1 MQALVVLTT
10 VGNEEQANTIA
21 RELVARRHAA
31 CVNIVGG
38 VRSVYRWQGK
48 ICKDSEYLL
57 MAKTSVAEYPAVE
70 AAIRELH
77 TYELP
82 EILAFRVDEGE
93 ARFLAWIAAS
103 LDKEAAF
110 SDDEV
115 DEGVAIPLDD
125 TNF

>member
-1 MQALVVLTT
+1 MEALAVLTT

-31 CVNIVGG
+31 CVNIVVG
-38 VRSVYRWQGK
+38 VRSVYRWKGK

-57 MAKTSVAEYPAVE
+57 LAKTTVAEYPAVVE
-70 AAIRELH
+70 TIRELH

-82 EILAFRVDEGE
+82 EILALRVDL
-93 ARFLAWIAAS
+93 ATDDFLAWIAAS
-103 LDKEAAF
+103 LDKDAAF
-110 SDDEV
+110 VDDDV

>member
-1 MQALVVLTT
+1 MEALAVLTT

-31 CVNIVGG
+31 CVNIVVG
-38 VRSVYRWQGK
+38 VRSVYRWKGK

-57 MAKTSVAEYPAVE
+57 LAKTTVAEYPAVVE
-70 AAIRELH
+70 TIRELH

-82 EILAFRVDEGE
+82 EILALRVDLVTDD
-93 ARFLAWIAAS
+93 FLAWIAAS
-103 LDKEAAF
+103 LDKDAAF
-110 SDDEV
+110 VDDDV

>member
-1 MQALVVLTT
+1 MEALAVLTT

-31 CVNIVGG
+31 CVNIVVG
-38 VRSVYRWQGK
+38 VRSVYRWKGK

-57 MAKTSVAEYPAVE
+57 LAKTTVAEYPAVVE
-70 AAIRELH
+70 TIRELH

-82 EILAFRVDEGE
+82 EILALRVDL
-93 ARFLAWIAAS
+93 ATDDFLAWIAAS
-103 LDKEAAF
+103 LDKDAAF
-110 SDDEV
+110 VDDDV
-115 DEGVAIPLDD
+115 DEGVTIPLDD

>member
-1 MQALVVLTT
+1 MEALAVLTT

-31 CVNIVGG
+31 CVNIVVG
-38 VRSVYRWQGK
+38 VRSVYRWKGK

-57 MAKTSVAEYPAVE
+57 LAKTTVAEYPAVVE
-70 AAIRELH
+70 TIRELH

-82 EILAFRVDEGE
+82 EILALRVDL
-93 ARFLAWIAAS
+93 ATDDFLAWIAAS
-103 LDKEAAF
+103 LDKDAAF
-110 SDDEV
+110 VDDDV
-115 DEGVAIPLDD
+115 DEGVTLPLDD